1 MNKHMQRDFSKGWA
15 WDKCSN
21 ESVVNI
27 NNSTVCEQK
36 VQVYN
41 FKHFLLEQKLTFN
54 DNNSP
59 YQSIQ
64 VV

>member
-1 MNKHMQRDFSKGWA
+1 MNKRMQRYFSKGWA

-21 ESVVNI
+21 ESMVNI
-27 NNSTVCEQK
+27 SNSIVCEQK

-41 FKHFLLEQKLTFN
+41 FEHFLLEQKLTFN
-54 DNNSP
+54 DSNSL

>member
-1 MNKHMQRDFSKGWA
+1 MNKRVQRDFSKGWG

-21 ESVVNI
+21 ESMVNI
-27 NNSTVCEQK
+27 SNSVVWEQR
-36 VQVYN
+36 VPVHN
-41 FKHFLLEQKLTFN
+41 FEHFLLEQKLTFN

-59 YQSIQ
+59 YQRIQ